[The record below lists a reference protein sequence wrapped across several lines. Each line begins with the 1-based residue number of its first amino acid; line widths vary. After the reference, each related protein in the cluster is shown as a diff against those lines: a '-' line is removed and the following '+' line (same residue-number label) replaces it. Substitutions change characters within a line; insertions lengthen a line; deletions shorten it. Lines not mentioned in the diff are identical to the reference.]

1 MFLGDLWSLA
11 AARPGKPAKAKLASR
26 VSLSA
31 SKIFAFLDVIPAI
44 AF

>member
-11 AARPGKPAKAKLASR
+11 AARPGKPAKAKLAFQS
-26 VSLSA
+26 
-31 SKIFAFLDVIPAI
+31 IFAFWDVIPAI